1 MSSRHREVNGSGP
14 EPMKA
19 KFGVEEVEQ
28 GRNAERVEHSMRE
41 RSR

>member
-1 MSSRHREVNGSGP
+1 MHKDVKGSGP

-19 KFGVEEVEQ
+19 KCWGDDFDE
-28 GRNAERVEHSMRE
+28 GRNAESVEHSMRE